1 MSLIS
6 DINSEKIEMDMT
18 PMIDV
23 TFLLLIFFMCTLKFK
38 VLEGKLTAYLPKDVG
53 VNSSDAPPV
62 EKVQIDIHV
71 IVEGNKVKPKAK
83 PSDPAVPYDDP
94 TGESRYVYEGRK
106 LSYTIGTQKFTDLA
120 EVQKRLRKIRTQRGD
135 DDAPAVLQPYAG
147 TIMGDVI
154 PVLDAAVAADFT
166 DITFGGAFADHV
178 K

>member
-6 DINSEKIEMDMT
+6 EINDEKIEMDMT

-62 EKVQIDIHV
+62 EKVQVDIHV
-71 IVEGNKVKPKAK
+71 IEEGRKVKPRAK
-83 PSDPAVPYDDP
+83 PTDAFVTYDDP
-94 TGESRYVYEGRK
+94 TGLTRYVYDGRR
-106 LSYTIGTQKFTDLA
+106 LSYTIGTQKFTDIA
-120 EVQKRLRKIRTQRGD
+120 EVQKRLTKIKIARGE

-147 TIMGDVI
+147 CIMGDII
-154 PVLDAAVAADFT
+154 PILDAAVAANFS
-166 DITFGGAFADHV
+166 DITFGGAFADHI

>member
-1 MSLIS
+1 MSLIT
-6 DINSEKIEMDMT
+6 DIQAEKIEMDMT

-53 VNSSDAPPV
+53 VNTSDAPPV

-71 IVEGNKVKPKAK
+71 TEEGRKVKPRAK
-83 PSDPAVPYDDP
+83 PSDPYVAYDDP
-94 TGESRYVYEGRK
+94 TFKTRYVYDGRR
-106 LSYTIGTQKFTDLA
+106 LSYTIGTQKFTDLKD
-120 EVQKRLRKIRTQRGD
+120 VQDRLRKIKIARGD

-147 TIMGDVI
+147 SIMGDVI
-154 PVLDAAVAADFT
+154 PVLDAAVAAKFT
-166 DITFGGAFADHV
+166 DITFGGAFADHI